1 MFSSVLGCGNIG
13 NQFFPKY
20 AAKHRGSGCKSPSAV
35 GLTLIASHLCSRP
48 AWMTLLMLFL
58 APATSVGGA
67 LRPGGRV
74 VVVALGVE
82 NKKHDKI
89 YLVHAAVR

>member
-58 APATSVGGA
+58 GFPAF
-67 LRPGGRV
+67 P
-74 VVVALGVE
+74 VASDTLPS
-82 NKKHDKI
+82 D
-89 YLVHAAVR
+89 